1 MTRPALVTGAGS
13 GIGAGIAKTLAAKG
27 FFPILVGRRVDALS
41 RTQIEIRACGGHS
54 ASVPWDIG
62 RGESVEELV
71 RSVEADHGTIEILVH
86 AAGNQ
91 FRSPALEFPAD
102 EWDAILG
109 LHLTAAFRLSQ
120 AVARRLVTTHR
131 GGSIVFIGSM
141 TSERLGHPNTV
152 AYAAAKSGL
161 LGLMRTL
168 AVEWGPY
175 QIRANAILIGFVA
188 TEMTRDL
195 DDEPSRKALVSRA
208 PLGGLATPADIG
220 EAAAFLASDAARFV
234 TGSCVTVDGGWSV
247 A

>member
-1 MTRPALVTGAGS
+1 MIRRALVTGGGS
-13 GIGAGIAKTLAAKG
+13 GIGAGIARVLASRG
-27 FFPILVGRRVDALS
+27 FFPILVGRRSEALS
-41 RTQIEIRACGGHS
+41 RIQAEIREAGADA
-54 ASVPWDIG
+54 ASMPWDIG
-62 RGESVEELV
+62 RGESAEELV
-71 RSVEADHGTIEILVH
+71 SKIESDHGPMDILVH

-91 FRSPALEFPAD
+91 FRSPALEFPVEA
-102 EWDAILG
+102 WDSILG

-120 AVARRLVTTHR
+120 AVASRLVSR
-131 GGSIVFIGSM
+131 GCGGSIVFIGSM

-168 AVEWGPY
+168 AVEWGPHK
-175 QIRANAILIGFVA
+175 IRSNAILVGFVA

-195 DDEPSRKALVSRA
+195 DNQPSRKRLVARA
-208 PLGGLATPADIG
+208 PLGGLAAPADIG

-234 TGSCVTVDGGWSV
+234 TGSCMTVDGGWSI

>member
-1 MTRPALVTGAGS
+1 MTLNALVTGGGS
-13 GIGAGIAKTLAAKG
+13 GIGAGIARTFAANG
-27 FFPILVGRRVDALS
+27 IVPILVGRRRNALS
-41 RTQIEIRACGGHS
+41 RVEAEIRATG
-54 ASVPWDIG
+54 ADAVSVPWDIG
-62 RGESVEELV
+62 RGENAEELV
-71 RSVEADHGTIEILVH
+71 RRIESDHGPVDILVH

-91 FRSPALEFPAD
+91 FRSPALEFPIE
-102 EWDAILG
+102 EWDAIVG

-120 AVARRLVTTHR
+120 AVAKRLIAMKR

-175 QIRANAILIGFVA
+175 RIRANAILVGFVA
-188 TEMTRDL
+188 TEMTRDV
-195 DDEPSRKALVSRA
+195 ENQPSRKRLLSRA

-220 EAAAFLASDAARFV
+220 EAAAFLASSQPA
-234 TGSCVTVDGGWSV
+234 T
-247 A
+247 